1 MLVVPQSEIFKSA
14 NNLTFFIIFIFI
26 VGLFVLMFFT
36 YWLTDFL
43 AKPLNQ
49 CIQYAESLEK
59 GDLTVSL
66 NINKDDELGK
76 LALALNKM
84 AHNLNEMVKEV
95 NKGAE
100 ILSQTSKSL
109 SLSSKNMLSASYQ
122 QYDTTEKVNNIVK
135 EIIDY
140 IQKNTEKSRSA
151 EQISKQANRKIK
163 QSVRLSSKAV
173 ASMHFITDK
182 INAINDIALQTNIL
196 ALNAAVE
203 AARAGEY
210 GKGFAIVAGEVR
222 QLAERSAK
230 VAEEITEILTQA
242 HLDTEAS
249 GNMLDQS
256 IPEIEHNMRL
266 IIDILSLNLEQNNSL
281 DQINQQ
287 VANLNDVTKSTN
299 DSAKSMAVFSKEI
312 EEQADKLKILIHKFK
327 TE

>member
-1 MLVVPQSEIFKSA
+1 
-14 NNLTFFIIFIFI
+14 
-26 VGLFVLMFFT
+26 
-36 YWLTDFL
+36 
-43 AKPLNQ
+43 
-49 CIQYAESLEK
+49 
-59 GDLTVSL
+59 
-66 NINKDDELGK
+66 
-76 LALALNKM
+76 
-84 AHNLNEMVKEV
+84 
-95 NKGAE
+95 
-100 ILSQTSKSL
+100 
-109 SLSSKNMLSASYQ
+109 
-122 QYDTTEKVNNIVK
+122 
-135 EIIDY
+135 
-140 IQKNTEKSRSA
+140 
-151 EQISKQANRKIK
+151 
-163 QSVRLSSKAV
+163 
-173 ASMHFITDK
+173 
-182 INAINDIALQTNIL
+182 
-196 ALNAAVE
+196 LNAAVE